1 VDEALGLDPDVVG
14 TACPFCMVMLS
25 DAVTAKKQS
34 GDAKETVEVLD
45 VAQLLSRSLAAVP
58 VGVGATSSGAGSA
71 EDTGAAPVADSP
83 SATASADTPQL
94 SDEALPGDS
103 GEHGSSDG
111 GGSPSA

>member
-1 VDEALGLDPDVVG
+1 
-14 TACPFCMVMLS
+14 MVMLS

-58 VGVGATSSGAGSA
+58 VGVGATSAGAP
-71 EDTGAAPVADSP
+71 DTGAAPVDASP
-83 SATASADTPQL
+83 EATASADTPQL
-94 SDEALPGDS
+94 SDDAATGDS
-103 GEHGSSDG
+103 GTNGSPDG